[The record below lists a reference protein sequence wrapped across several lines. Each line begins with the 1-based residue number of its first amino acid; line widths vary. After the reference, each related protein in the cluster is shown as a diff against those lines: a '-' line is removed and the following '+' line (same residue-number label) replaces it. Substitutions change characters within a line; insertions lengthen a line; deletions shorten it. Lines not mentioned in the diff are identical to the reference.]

1 MSTCNLETFTNVS
14 KLLVLKQTSIQ
25 ILKEQVE
32 NIQREKVQKELE

>member
-1 MSTCNLETFTNVS
+1 MSTCNLETFANVS